1 MKAIAKVIKARQ
13 RKASKS
19 EKKKLLFADDMILFI
34 ENSKDS
40 IKKLYKVINEFSKVA
55 EYKINIVYTNEND
68 FSNKISE
75 K

>member
-1 MKAIAKVIKARQ
+1 MKAIARVIRQ
-13 RKASKS
+13 DK
-19 EKKKLLFADDMILFI
+19 ENHPNQKKKLLFADDMILFI

>member
-1 MKAIAKVIKARQ
+1 
-13 RKASKS
+13 
-19 EKKKLLFADDMILFI
+19 MILFI

-55 EYKINIVYTNEND
+55 EYKMNIVYTNEND

>member
-1 MKAIAKVIKARQ
+1 
-13 RKASKS
+13 
-19 EKKKLLFADDMILFI
+19 MILFI

-75 K
+75 NKFKSPFHNIKKRK